1 MATFAFSKSTNQ
13 IQINSYVDEQPGEYD
28 FAVDAL
34 NNILVITAK
43 SGGYR
48 AEIHTLRDTIT
59 ISGSGFSGT
68 AAQLKTQLLS
78 DIFTTASG
86 GGATVSATAY
96 ASNAEA
102 VAALGVGKLYKSTS
116 NWGPA
121 GDVSPIILITV

>member
-78 DIFTTASG
+78 DIFTASG
-86 GGATVSATAY
+86 SSATVSPTAY
-96 ASNAEA
+96 ASNAER
-102 VAALGVGKLYKSTS
+102 LQR
-116 NWGPA
+116 WEW
-121 GDVSPIILITV
+121 VSCINQLF

>member
-48 AEIHTLRDTIT
+48 AEIHTLKDTIT

-78 DIFTTASG
+78 DIFTASG
-86 GGATVSATAY
+86 SSATVSQQPMQAMQQQ
-96 ASNAEA
+96 SRH
-102 VAALGVGKLYKSTS
+102 
-116 NWGPA
+116 
-121 GDVSPIILITV
+121 

>member
-78 DIFTTASG
+78 DIFTAGSG
-86 GGATVSATAY
+86 SSATIPGPY
-96 ASNAEA
+96 ASNAAA
-102 VAALGVGKLYKSTS
+102 VAALGVGKLYKSTTTMGNGS
-116 NWGPA
+116 
-121 GDVSPIILITV
+121 

>member
-28 FAVDAL
+28 FSVDTL

-48 AEIHTLRDTIT
+48 AEIHTLKDTIT

-78 DIFTTASG
+78 DIFTASG
-86 GGATVSATAY
+86 SGATIPPTAY
-96 ASNAEA
+96 ASNADA
-102 VAALGVGKLYKSTS
+102 VAALGVGKLYKSTIQINS
-116 NWGPA
+116 
-121 GDVSPIILITV
+121 SPYILYTV